1 MAYELPLDE
10 GIRKAGWK
18 VKIRDKERLEPPH
31 VTILLKTEA
40 WRLCLRTGQFLDEG
54 DSWRQIASEVRR
66 VIEANWQVICQ
77 AWNQLYPG
85 NPVQSVNDE
94 QDD

>member
-1 MAYELPLDE
+1 MAYALPLDE

-31 VTILLKTEA
+31 VTILFKTTA
-40 WRLCLRTGQFLDEG
+40 WRLCLRTKEFLDEG
-54 DSWRQIASEVRR
+54 GSWKQIDSEVRR
-66 VIEANWQVICQ
+66 AIEAQWKVLCE
-77 AWNQLYPG
+77 AWDTLCPR
-85 NPVQSVNDE
+85 NPVQSVSDE